1 MLLRNLIIFLFICSA
16 LKVQSQERRFII
28 SGKIKSNVESVE
40 GIHILNKNSLFGS
53 ISNSYGEFKIPVK
66 LNDTLAFIGIQFYK
80 LKIIITKKQLKNK
93 IVIVHLL
100 QKVNE
105 LNEVVIFNHKL
116 TGNIVADA
124 KGVKKIKSKMNILNF
139 TAFDFSKVA
148 KIDHLDR
155 QKPPDPFSNA
165 KARFGGANIFGLV
178 SLALHPLFK
187 EVEKIGKRKRKL
199 KKEHTQYQK
208 TALMAPD
215 RIREGFGDAFFN
227 KELNIPSNQI
237 EAFLIYCKS
246 KDIADLYLS
255 NKKIELIEILIAE
268 SKKFR
273 VSLKK

>member
-28 SGKIKSNVESVE
+28 SGKIKSSVKSVE

-93 IVIVHLL
+93 MIIVHLL

-124 KGVKKIKSKMNILNF
+124 KSIKKIIPNMDLLNF
-139 TAFDFSKVA
+139 TNIDLSKVDE
-148 KIDHLDR
+148 IDHLDR
-155 QKPPDPFSNA
+155 QKPPNPTSYA
-165 KARFGGANIFGLV
+165 KARFGGANLFGLV

-187 EVEKIGKRKRKL
+187 ELKKIGKRKRKR
-199 KKEHTQYQK
+199 KYVDAQYQK
-208 TALMAPD
+208 LALTVPD
-215 RIREGFGDAFFN
+215 
-227 KELNIPSNQI
+227 
-237 EAFLIYCKS
+237 
-246 KDIADLYLS
+246 
-255 NKKIELIEILIAE
+255 KIL
-268 SKKFR
+268 F
-273 VSLKK
+273 